1 MLLTAVK
8 FKYKTLMSIYQFL
21 SFKNKTNEI
30 RTTGYSNSNL
40 MDPLFDRKQNLARN
54 SQFYQKHEMQSQNF
68 IM

>member
-1 MLLTAVK
+1 
-8 FKYKTLMSIYQFL
+8 MSIYPFL